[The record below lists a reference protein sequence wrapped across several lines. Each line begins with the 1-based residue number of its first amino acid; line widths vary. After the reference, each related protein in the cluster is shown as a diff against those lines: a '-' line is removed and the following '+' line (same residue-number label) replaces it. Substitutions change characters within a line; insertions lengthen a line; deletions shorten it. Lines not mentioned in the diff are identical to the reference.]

1 MSYFKNHDYYKHVH
15 LEGHKGTTL
24 EASDY
29 CKKED
34 PNPIIHGNISKGAG
48 ARTDI
53 HEAVYA
59 MQNGKTLNELMFDP
73 DHMQVVARN
82 MQYFRSVWNTILSTQ
97 TMEQFRLNYSSAV
110 FRPW

>member
-1 MSYFKNHDYYKHVH
+1 
-15 LEGHKGTTL
+15 
-24 EASDY
+24 
-29 CKKED
+29 
-34 PNPIIHGNISKGAG
+34 
-48 ARTDI
+48 
-53 HEAVYA
+53 